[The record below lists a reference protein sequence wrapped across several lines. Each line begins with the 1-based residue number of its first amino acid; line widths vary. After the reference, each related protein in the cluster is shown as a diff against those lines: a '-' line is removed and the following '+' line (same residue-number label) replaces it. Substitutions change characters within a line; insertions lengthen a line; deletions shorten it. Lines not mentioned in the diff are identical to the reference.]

1 MNEPYGFEETFGF
14 NSIRSEIDDEILKN
28 RKTDAQQSEDIT
40 TEGEERAAADEAI
53 DSRLDALEEQSEST
67 SQLKEDFDAF
77 TGTTYANDKAA
88 LEEKDSALE
97 AKDTELEQSISDEA
111 ARAEA
116 KEAELEAAL
125 ENEKTQREEKDAEIE
140 DALEAINGDGDG
152 SIKKAVADG
161 IAEVVAN
168 APEDLDTLKEVAD
181 YIASDKTKAAEIETK
196 LSDHD
201 SAIDALEA
209 KDEELVAK
217 DAELQA
223 EINDEATRATAAE
236 SELDGKI
243 VAEQARAEAKEAE
256 IDARDDAQEEE
267 IAKKVDWVVSEGER
281 KHIVLKNHDSILGT
295 ATDGGTYN
303 VAMVSK
309 WDVADF
315 GSAQLHANLN
325 SKDGIVTINDDKAI
339 ATKDEV
345 EAVDAKVEAIDLA
358 PYAKTEDVNAELA
371 NKANAS
377 DLSAL
382 NDTVGQ
388 LSSKVDEKAAQ
399 SDLEAF
405 EASSTEAL
413 NAEVARAEAKEA
425 ELIAKDT
432 ELEAEIN
439 DEATRA
445 TAAES
450 ELQGKITAE
459 QARAE
464 AKEAELQSAID
475 TEKSRAEAKENELA
489 EEIDKKVEW
498 TESTLGR
505 NHIVLKNHDSILGTA
520 TDGGTYNV
528 AMVSKWDVADFG
540 SAQLHLNLNSKDA
553 ATINDDQVIATENVV
568 DAKIEAAVSAIN
580 SKDEAQDAEIALK
593 AVKADVD
600 AALEL
605 KADKTELEPLAK
617 SADVTAEIAAAVEP
631 LATKEELTNAAAE
644 AVAKVVAEAPED
656 FDTLKEV
663 ADYIAS
669 DKTKATEIES
679 KLSEHDAAIEAL
691 NSKDVELNAAIN
703 DEAARATAAESE
715 LDGKIVAEQAR
726 AEAKEAEL
734 AAKDEAQDVEIAKKV
749 DWVESTPGRNHIVLK
764 NHDSVLGTATDGT
777 TYNVAMVSKWDV
789 ADFGTAQLHANL
801 NSKDGIVT
809 INDDKVVATKDDV
822 EAVDAKVEAIDLTPY
837 VKSEDMNAAVEA
849 LNAKDAELE
858 AAIPQAAANAVA
870 QVVANAPEDLDTL
883 KEVADYIAA
892 DKTKAVEI
900 ENKLAELTAK
910 DAELVAKDEAQD
922 AEIAL
927 KADKTELEPLATK
940 EEVANV
946 DAKFAD
952 YATADALAQV
962 EEKKVDWVEST
973 PDRKHIV
980 LKNHDS
986 ILGTATDGSTYNVA
1000 MVSKWDVADFGS
1012 AQLHLNLNSKDGS
1025 VTINDNKNIATEDYV
1040 SASIDGLAKSDDV
1053 TAAIATAI
1061 EPLATKV
1068 EVESAAAAKANAED
1082 VYTKTESDEKFQASG
1097 DYVPIEKYN
1106 DLKARLDNLEIMMS
1120 VYNAEREAQMDEIIS
1135 NMSSDNKEVVTDT
1148 LMESIVVPETTV
1160 AYTITAP
1167 LTDNSTVELTSPK
1180 YMTLINT
1187 SKEPVSTTISHTY
1200 EEGETTAATS
1210 VYLVGDFDTLTIENI
1225 SPSVK
1230 SGYDAASVKNV
1241 VIPETNVKNL
1251 SLALDF
1257 QDGAT
1262 ITNNS
1267 DKDITIMDKNDS
1279 ANALTIVAPNSTVT
1293 LSSGQ
1298 FTTLN
1303 AEVSDNT
1310 LIIKKNVHIANL
1322 NLAKGNAIV
1331 EVARAEEVASIVENY
1346 TVADGYSLSHRIYH
1360 ITNENS
1366 GKLGGVGEMILD
1378 EDITR
1383 TSSIV
1388 APLAPAYDAVWN
1400 LNGHNITVEGTP
1412 KSGVYLNRYASN
1424 LEVKGEGVIRAEGAY
1439 GLWNNGTTGKIIIND
1454 GVTIEAQTHAVYA
1467 EKGIIE
1473 INGGTFKLTNWADA
1487 DKDEN
1492 GNLRFLINCL
1502 DANYR
1507 NGSANIIVKG
1517 GKFYDFDPANCA
1529 AEGVGTSFVAD
1540 GYVSVM
1546 TTEMIDGVEHKV
1558 YTVQEA

>member
-1 MNEPYGFEETFGF
+1 MGKYKYREGSYGYMESIGFE
-14 NSIRSEIDDEILKN
+14 SIRSMIDDEISNNK
-28 RKTDAQQSEDIT
+28 KTDEQQSEDIAQ
-40 TEGEERAAADEAI
+40 EGQERQTADEQFDERI
-53 DSRLDALEEQSEST
+53 SALEDAISGSSEI
-67 SQLKEDFDAF
+67 EENFNEF
-77 TGTTYANDKAA
+77 TGTTYPADKEA
-88 LEEKDSALE
+88 LESKD
-97 AKDTELEQSISDEA
+97 
-111 ARAEA
+111 
-116 KEAELEAAL
+116 AELEAAIA
-125 ENEKTQREEKDAEIE
+125 EKADAAAVEEVQA
-140 DALEAINGDGDG
+140 AIDTLNGDGEG
-152 SIKKAVADG
+152 SVKKTAEDAAVAEV
-161 IAEVVAN
+161 AKVVAE

-181 YIASDKTKAAEIETK
+181 YIAADKTKASEIETK
-196 LSDHD
+196 LSEHD
-201 SAIDALEA
+201 AAVEELGA
-209 KDEELVAK
+209 KDEELAAKDEELAAK
-217 DAELQA
+217 DAELEAAIA
-223 EINDEATRATAAE
+223 EKADASALEEEI
-236 SELDGKI
+236 
-243 VAEQARAEAKEAE
+243 ARAEAAEQAINTKVDAKADNDALEAE
-256 IDARDDAQEEE
+256 IARALGRERELQASIAEKASNDSLTEEKERAQAAEQELESKLDAKADASTVAGELTELKNKDTELEAKDAAQDEE
-267 IAKKVDWVVSEGER
+267 IAKKVEWTESTPGR
-281 KHIVLKNHDSILGT
+281 NHIVLKNHDSILGT
-295 ATDGGTYN
+295 ATDGSTYN

-325 SKDGIVTINDDKAI
+325 SKDGVVTINDDKAV

-345 EAVDAKVEAIDLA
+345 EAVDAKVEAIDLT
-358 PYAKTEDVNAELA
+358 PYAKSEDVNAELA

-382 NDTVGQ
+382 NEAVGQ

-399 SDLEAF
+399 SDLEA
-405 EASSTEAL
+405 EA
-413 NAEVARAEAKEA
+413 ARAEAKEA
-425 ELIAKDT
+425 ELAEKDA
-432 ELEAEIN
+432 ELDAGIN
-439 DEATRA
+439 DEAVRA

-464 AKEAELQSAID
+464 AKEAELV
-475 TEKSRAEAKENELA
+475 AKA
-489 EEIDKKVEW
+489 
-498 TESTLGR
+498 
-505 NHIVLKNHDSILGTA
+505 
-520 TDGGTYNV
+520 
-528 AMVSKWDVADFG
+528 
-540 SAQLHLNLNSKDA
+540 
-553 ATINDDQVIATENVV
+553 
-568 DAKIEAAVSAIN
+568 
-580 SKDEAQDAEIALK
+580 
-593 AVKADVD
+593 
-600 AALEL
+600 
-605 KADKTELEPLAK
+605 TELEG
-617 SADVTAEIAAAVEP
+617 
-631 LATKEELTNAAAE
+631 
-644 AVAKVVAEAPED
+644 
-656 FDTLKEV
+656 
-663 ADYIAS
+663 
-669 DKTKATEIES
+669 
-679 KLSEHDAAIEAL
+679 
-691 NSKDVELNAAIN
+691 AIN
-703 DEAARATAAESE
+703 DEATRATAADSE
-715 LDGKIVAEQAR
+715 LEGKITAEQAR

-734 AAKDEAQDVEIAKKV
+734 AAKDEAQDAEIAKKV

-764 NHDSVLGTATDGT
+764 NHDSVLGTATDGN
-777 TYNVAMVSKWDV
+777 TYNLAMVSKWDV
-789 ADFGTAQLHANL
+789 ADFGSAQLHANL
-801 NSKDGIVT
+801 NSKDGSVT
-809 INDDKVVATKDDV
+809 INDDKVVATKDEV
-822 EAVDAKVEAIDLTPY
+822 EAVDAKVNAIDLAPY
-837 VKSEDMNAAVEA
+837 AKTEDVNAAVEA

-858 AAIPQAAANAVA
+858 AAIPQAAADAVA

-892 DKTKAVEI
+892 DKTKAAEI
-900 ENKLAELTAK
+900 ENKLAELEAK

-922 AEIAL
+922 AEIVL

-940 EEVANV
+940 EEVTNV

-1040 SASIDGLAKSDDV
+1040 SAAIDGLAKSDDV

-1120 VYNAEREAQMDEIIS
+1120 VYNAEREEQMDEIIS

-1187 SKEPVSTTISHTY
+1187 SKEPVSTTISHEYT
-1200 EEGETTAATS
+1200 EGETTAATS

-1310 LIIKKNVHIANL
+1310 LIIKKNVHIVNL
-1322 NLAKGNAIV
+1322 NLEKGNAIV
-1331 EVARAEEVASIVENY
+1331 EVARAEEVAGIVENY
-1346 TVADGYSLSHRIYH
+1346 TVADGYSVSHRIYH

-1400 LNGHNITVEGTP
+1400 LNGHNLTVEGTP

-1507 NGSANIIVKG
+1507 NGSANIVVKG

-1540 GYVSVM
+1540 GYESVAS
-1546 TTEMIDGVEHKV
+1546 TETIDGVEHKV
-1558 YTVQEA
+1558 YTVKKIS

>member
-40 TEGEERAAADEAI
+40 TEGEERAAADEEI
-53 DSRLDALEEQSEST
+53 DSRLDALEEQSEAT

-116 KEAELEAAL
+116 KEQELEEAITNEENRAVAAEEALEAAL
-125 ENEKTQREEKDAEIE
+125 ENEKTQREENDTRIDANVSALRDEVNAKFTELDSKDAEIE
-140 DALEAINGDGDG
+140 DALDVINGDGDG

-168 APEDLDTLKEVAD
+168 APEDLDTLKEIAD

-217 DAELQA
+217 DADLEAAINEEAQRATAAEVELQGKDVELQA
-223 EINDEATRATAAE
+223 AIDAEADRAAAKEAEIEEALNVEAQRATAAE
-236 SELDGKI
+236 SELEGKI
-243 VAEQARAEAKEAE
+243 TAEQARAEAKETELETAINTKTDKE
-256 IDARDDAQEEE
+256 MSGTNGKALIFNESDGGGAKFEHTDGTWSFAGVNDGGENGIAGQIYAVKKNASNKMEGTRIDVTKGAMYYTVGDASAADRLVADNE
-267 IAKKVDWVVSEGER
+267 IAVKG
-281 KHIVLKNHDSILGT
+281 
-295 ATDGGTYN
+295 
-303 VAMVSK
+303 
-309 WDVADF
+309 DVA
-315 GSAQLHANLN
+315 
-325 SKDGIVTINDDKAI
+325 
-339 ATKDEV
+339 
-345 EAVDAKVEAIDLA
+345 AVDAKVEAIDLT
-358 PYAKTEDVNAELA
+358 PYAKSEDVNAELA

-382 NDTVGQ
+382 NDAVGQ
-388 LSSKVDEKAAQ
+388 LSSKVGEKAAQ
-399 SDLEAF
+399 SDLEVF

-425 ELIAKDT
+425 ELVAKDA

-439 DEATRA
+439 DEVTRA

-464 AKEAELQSAID
+464 AKE
-475 TEKSRAEAKENELA
+475 NELA

-498 TESTLGR
+498 TESTAGR
-505 NHIVLKNHDSILGTA
+505 N
-520 TDGGTYNV
+520 
-528 AMVSKWDVADFG
+528 
-540 SAQLHLNLNSKDA
+540 
-553 ATINDDQVIATENVV
+553 
-568 DAKIEAAVSAIN
+568 
-580 SKDEAQDAEIALK
+580 
-593 AVKADVD
+593 
-600 AALEL
+600 
-605 KADKTELEPLAK
+605 
-617 SADVTAEIAAAVEP
+617 
-631 LATKEELTNAAAE
+631 
-644 AVAKVVAEAPED
+644 
-656 FDTLKEV
+656 
-663 ADYIAS
+663 
-669 DKTKATEIES
+669 
-679 KLSEHDAAIEAL
+679 
-691 NSKDVELNAAIN
+691 
-703 DEAARATAAESE
+703 
-715 LDGKIVAEQAR
+715 
-726 AEAKEAEL
+726 
-734 AAKDEAQDVEIAKKV
+734 
-749 DWVESTPGRNHIVLK
+749 
-764 NHDSVLGTATDGT
+764 
-777 TYNVAMVSKWDV
+777 
-789 ADFGTAQLHANL
+789 
-801 NSKDGIVT
+801 
-809 INDDKVVATKDDV
+809 
-822 EAVDAKVEAIDLTPY
+822 
-837 VKSEDMNAAVEA
+837 
-849 LNAKDAELE
+849 
-858 AAIPQAAANAVA
+858 
-870 QVVANAPEDLDTL
+870 
-883 KEVADYIAA
+883 
-892 DKTKAVEI
+892 
-900 ENKLAELTAK
+900 
-910 DAELVAKDEAQD
+910 
-922 AEIAL
+922 
-927 KADKTELEPLATK
+927 
-940 EEVANV
+940 
-946 DAKFAD
+946 
-952 YATADALAQV
+952 
-962 EEKKVDWVEST
+962 
-973 PDRKHIV
+973 HIV

-1012 AQLHLNLNSKDGS
+1012 AQLHANLNSKDGN
-1025 VTINDNKNIATEDYV
+1025 VTINDDKVIATKDEVEAVDAKVNAIDLTPYAKTEDVNAELANKANVSDLEAANAAIVAESERAIAKEAELVAKDEAQDVVINGKVDRNMNGANGKALIFNESDGGGAKFEHNDGTWSFAGVNDGGENGIAGQLYV
-1040 SASIDGLAKSDDV
+1040 VKKNASNKMEGTRIDMTKGAMYYTVGDASAAERMVADNEIAVKGDVKAVNDKVDALEIPSIEGLAKSADV
-1053 TAAIATAI
+1053 TAEI
-1061 EPLATKV
+1061 
-1068 EVESAAAAKANAED
+1068 AAAVSVLNTKDEAQDAEIALKANSD
-1082 VYTKTESDEKFQASG
+1082 NVYTKEDVNNTLEG
-1097 DYVPIEKYN
+1097 YVPLEQYN

-1135 NMSSDNKEVVTDT
+1135 NMSSDNKEVVTET

-1200 EEGETTAATS
+1200 EEGETTTATA
-1210 VYLVGDFDTLTIENI
+1210 VYLVGDFNTLTLENV
-1225 SPSVK
+1225 SPNVK
-1230 SGYDAASVKNV
+1230 SGYDAATVKDV
-1241 VIPETNVKNL
+1241 VITENNVKNL
-1251 SLALDF
+1251 SLYLDF

-1267 DKDITIMDKNDS
+1267 DKDITIYDRSNS
-1279 ANALTIVAPNSTVT
+1279 EVALTIVAPNSTVT
-1293 LSSGQ
+1293 LNNGQ

-1310 LIIKKNVHIANL
+1310 LIIKKNVHIDNL
-1322 NLAKGNAIV
+1322 NLTKGNAIV
-1331 EVARAEEVASIVENY
+1331 EVARAEEAASIVENY
-1346 TVADGYSLSHRIYH
+1346 TVADGYSVSHRIYH

-1366 GKLGGVGEMILD
+1366 SKLGGVGEMILD

-1383 TSSIV
+1383 TSSVV

-1400 LNGHNITVEGTP
+1400 LNGHNITVEGEP

-1424 LEVKGEGVIRAEGAY
+1424 LEVKGEGVIRAEGTY

-1492 GNLRFLINCL
+1492 GNLRFLINCY
-1502 DANYR
+1502 DSNYR
-1507 NGSANIIVKG
+1507 NGSANIIVRG